1 MNMNSI
7 QITEFDQII
16 KTIIQTNKNH
26 DSGNAT
32 FSTFGY
38 KVKLN

>member
-1 MNMNSI
+1 MNSI
-7 QITEFDQII
+7 QIRGIDQII

-26 DSGNAT
+26 DSGNDA

-38 KVKLN
+38 KVEFN